1 MYENIRHLCAEEA
14 CGGTTGLSFEEITK
28 DLPFPVAYYTLTE
41 KDLEENEYPVNKPGD
56 FYSAT
61 NYIVNLVTF
70 LHTKQFFFRQ
80 FLIGFLS
87 TLPAPLGSPFY
98 EMVALDC
105 EMVSQSISVWF
116 NKIIVNDYIDKL
128 SIFCRQE

>member
-56 FYSAT
+56 FYSAI
-61 NYIVNLVTF
+61 NYM
-70 LHTKQFFFRQ
+70 
-80 FLIGFLS
+80 LILR
-87 TLPAPLGSPFY
+87 PFAY
-98 EMVALDC
+98 
-105 EMVSQSISVWF
+105 
-116 NKIIVNDYIDKL
+116 
-128 SIFCRQE
+128 